1 MEMNFSDFKEL
12 TRELIRLDY
21 IKPEDIP
28 EIELYMDQVT
38 TFMDNGL
45 AKTKR
50 SEDDKTLT
58 KTMINNY
65 TKNNILPPPNKKKY
79 SKDHMILL
87 IFIYYLKNFLSI
99 SDIQSLLAPVIEKFY
114 NAPADAETSLSSI
127 YQDIFDLQT
136 QEFGHIQK
144 SMYSA
149 YRMAESK
156 FDSKEE
162 SYLHLLA
169 YISIL
174 SYDIYAKKQVI
185 ESIIDNLKREAEEKE
200 LSEGKS
206 KDKKKKS

>member
-1 MEMNFSDFKEL
+1 MEMNFSDFKAMIKEW
-12 TRELIRLDY
+12 IRLDY

-38 TFMDNGL
+38 TFMDAGL

-50 SEDDKTLT
+50 CEDDKTLT

-79 SKDHMILL
+79 SKDHIILL

-99 SDIQSLLAPVIEKFY
+99 SDIQSLLAPVIDKFY
-114 NAPADAETSLSSI
+114 GNDKESDISLASI
-127 YQDIFDLQT
+127 YKDIFELQS

-156 FDSKEE
+156 FDEKEE
-162 SYLHLLA
+162 SYLHMLA

-185 ESIIDNLKREAEEKE
+185 ESLIDNLKTEATDKASSDVKTKE
-200 LSEGKS
+200 
-206 KDKKKKS
+206 KKKK